1 MDGSIWHASYQEQG
15 VQWQSHFA
23 SICHLFRNH
32 GPFSQAFTLSP
43 AVPHDASMP
52 TGRPMGPMGHLR
64 LAMCRRIMGAMEHDQ
79 RGDPLEY
86 RGGGLRHLAAQ
97 RGCCPIAIPAQMNIE
112 ITHTHAHII
121 HTCIHAYVHTC
132 IHAYMHACMHTD
144 RQTHIDTQ
152 IDKHIDTHMD
162 THIDTH
168 RYT

>member
-112 ITHTHAHII
+112 ITHTHMHILYI
-121 HTCIHAYVHTC
+121 HAYMHTCIRAYMHTC
-132 IHAYMHACMHTD
+132 IHAYMHACMHAY
-144 RQTHIDTQ
+144 RQT
-152 IDKHIDTHMD
+152 
-162 THIDTH
+162 DTH
-168 RYT
+168 RYTNR

>member
-23 SICHLFRNH
+23 SICQLFRNH

-97 RGCCPIAIPAQMNIE
+97 RGCCPIAIPAQ
-112 ITHTHAHII
+112 II
-121 HTCIHAYVHTC
+121 HT
-132 IHAYMHACMHTD
+132 
-144 RQTHIDTQ
+144 
-152 IDKHIDTHMD
+152 
-162 THIDTH
+162 
-168 RYT
+168 